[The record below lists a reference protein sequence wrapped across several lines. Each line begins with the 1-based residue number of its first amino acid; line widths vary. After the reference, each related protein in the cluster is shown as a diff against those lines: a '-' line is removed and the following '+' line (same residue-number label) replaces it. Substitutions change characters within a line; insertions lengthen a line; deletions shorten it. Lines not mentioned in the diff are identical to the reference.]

1 MTGLMTPNPILST
14 PIEKPAS
21 LRVYTDGACSGN
33 PGPGGWAAVIVEK
46 DLIRWEIGGSQAH
59 TTNNRME
66 ILAAIEALK
75 ILRDW
80 PISSVQILT
89 DSKYLLGGA
98 ESWMKNWKQKG
109 WKTAQGSSVLNR
121 DLWETLDGLIHFF
134 SGRLSWKYIPGH
146 SGLFG
151 NTRAD
156 EIAVAFSKGEPIQLL
171 SSPEIYGL

>member
-1 MTGLMTPNPILST
+1 MTGLMTPNPILFT
-14 PIEKPAS
+14 PTEKPAS

-33 PGPGGWAAVIVEK
+33 PGPGGWAAVIAEK
-46 DLIRWEIGGSQAH
+46 DSIRWEIGGFEAH

-75 ILRDW
+75 FLQDW
-80 PISSVQILT
+80 PVASIEILT

-98 ESWMKNWKQKG
+98 ESWMKNWKRKG

-121 DLWETLDGLIHFF
+121 DLWEKLDSLIHLFA
-134 SGRLSWKYIPGH
+134 GRLSWKYIPGH

-156 EIAVAFSKGEPIQLL
+156 EIAVAFSKGEPVFLRTRSAQNT
-171 SSPEIYGL
+171 